1 MSNPL
6 ITLRTALQSCYPAGE
21 ASAIARMVLTD
32 SFGISPMDIYM
43 GKDIHLS
50 ENDEQKLENIIL
62 RLQKYEPVQYVL
74 GHTTFC
80 GLRFQVNPNVLIPR
94 PETAE
99 LVNLLLE
106 EHPLPPHRV
115 LDIGTGSGCI
125 PITLS
130 HHWPESHIEG
140 WDISS
145 EALEVARKN
154 NEAMRTH
161 VRFHQRDILNP
172 EKSPIP
178 AEGGFDLIVSN
189 PPYIKDSERTQ
200 MERNV
205 LDWEP
210 ETALFVPDN
219 DPLLFYRTIVTR
231 AAEGLL
237 NRGGHLYFETNR
249 AHATETARLMEE
261 AGFTKVRLL
270 QDFYGNDR
278 MVTGYFLGSTK
289 K

>member
-1 MSNPL
+1 M
-6 ITLRTALQSCYPAGE
+6 
-21 ASAIARMVLTD
+21 
-32 SFGISPMDIYM
+32 
-43 GKDIHLS
+43 H
-50 ENDEQKLENIIL
+50 
-62 RLQKYEPVQYVL
+62 
-74 GHTTFC
+74 
-80 GLRFQVNPNVLIPR
+80 
-94 PETAE
+94 
-99 LVNLLLE
+99 
-106 EHPLPPHRV
+106 
-115 LDIGTGSGCI
+115 
-125 PITLS
+125 
-130 HHWPESHIEG
+130 
-140 WDISS
+140 
-145 EALEVARKN
+145 
-154 NEAMRTH
+154 TH
-161 VRFHQRDILNP
+161 VKFHQRDILNP
-172 EKSPIP
+172 KKSPIP

-189 PPYIKDSERTQ
+189 PPYIKECERTQ